1 VRKAINDN
9 PVVQMALLGGL
20 AVIVAFL
27 LLTRVMGGHK
37 SSTAP
42 TATTPTTSAPASG
55 TATTPSTTPAPGAT
69 APSTGTATAPS
80 VGTATAPAP
89 TGSTTAIPSGK
100 LVAGPGLP
108 KAVASAYAH
117 NKAVVILVTRR
128 RGIDDDAV
136 KASVERLRANG
147 SLAVFAVNAGKIS
160 RFSRITEG
168 VDVNR
173 VPALVVVRPKRL
185 TGGGPPTATVSYGFR
200 GPDSVAQAVRDGLY
214 KGPTN
219 LPYYP
224 K

>member
-1 VRKAINDN
+1 MRKAINEN
-9 PVVQMALLGGL
+9 PIVQMALLGGL
-20 AVIVAFL
+20 VLIVGFL

-37 SSTAP
+37 ASTAP
-42 TATTPTTSAPASG
+42 TSTTPTTSAPAGAS
-55 TATTPSTTPAPGAT
+55 TTTPSTAT
-69 APSTGTATAPS
+69 APTTGTATAPTGS
-80 VGTATAPAP
+80 ATAVP
-89 TGSTTAIPSGK
+89 GGK

-117 NKAVVILVTRR
+117 NKAVVILITRR
-128 RGIDDDAV
+128 HGIDDSAV
-136 KASVERLRANG
+136 KASVELLRANG
-147 SLAVFAVNAGKIS
+147 SLAVFVANAGKIS

-185 TGGGPPTATVSYGFR
+185 TGGGPPTASVSYGFR
-200 GPDSVAQAVRDGLY
+200 GPDSVAQAVRDSLY

>member
-1 VRKAINDN
+1 VRKAINEN
-9 PVVQMALLGGL
+9 PIVQMALLGGL
-20 AVIVAFL
+20 VLIVGFL

-37 SSTAP
+37 ASTAP
-42 TATTPTTSAPASG
+42 TSTTPTTSAPAGG
-55 TATTPSTTPAPGAT
+55 TATTPST
-69 APSTGTATAPS
+69 APSTGTATVPS
-80 VGTATAPAP
+80 TGTATAP
-89 TGSTTAIPSGK
+89 TGSATAVPSGK

-108 KAVASAYAH
+108 RAVASAYAH
-117 NKAVVILVTRR
+117 NKAVVILITRR
-128 RGIDDDAV
+128 HGIDDSAV
-136 KASVERLRANG
+136 KASVELLRANG
-147 SLAVFAVNAGKIS
+147 SLAVFVANAGKIS

-185 TGGGPPTATVSYGFR
+185 TGGGPPTAAVSYGFR
-200 GPDSVAQAVRDGLY
+200 SPDSVAQAVRDSLY

>member
-1 VRKAINDN
+1 MRKAINEN
-9 PVVQMALLGGL
+9 PIVQMALLGGL
-20 AVIVAFL
+20 VLIVGFL
-27 LLTRVMGGHK
+27 LMTRVMGHK

-42 TATTPTTSAPASG
+42 TSTTPTTSAPAPG
-55 TATTPSTTPAPGAT
+55 TATIPSTGTAT

-80 VGTATAPAP
+80 TGTAAAPIGSATAV
-89 TGSTTAIPSGK
+89 PSGK

-117 NKAVVILVTRR
+117 NKAVVILITRR
-128 RGIDDDAV
+128 RGIDDSAV
-136 KASVERLRANG
+136 KASVELLRANG
-147 SLAVFAVNAGKIS
+147 SLAVFVANAGKIS
-160 RFSRITEG
+160 RFSRIMEG

-185 TGGGPPTATVSYGFR
+185 TGGGPPTAAVSYGFR
-200 GPDSVAQAVRDGLY
+200 GPESVAQAVRDSLY